1 MAKELMGNI
10 LYNESLLTPGY
21 QVEAAI
27 GTTYSLDLETLLEV
41 PLALGE
47 LTGNAEQYIQ
57 RPYYLLDVINKVS
70 GKFCVYCNAGSIY
83 NPLQKDQS
91 GDMKNN
97 ALLGERIMTL
107 MEDCICQV
115 QPEGHKNS
123 FASFHPKVWMILERR
138 KESEERQLKLM
149 VMSKN
154 LTYATDIDIA
164 CVLTGKVMRRH
175 ATTAAQEK
183 HQPLLDLLIWLERFS
198 KSKQQKQ
205 LLHTL
210 QEVIPC
216 VEHFDID
223 DNLFEDYDFHLM
235 GVPDHDGKECL
246 EDMVSKAGDT
256 IVISPF
262 IDLSI
267 IGEFA
272 KRKGRKLLIT
282 QPNSCTPDILSLL
295 PNQVYATKLSLIS
308 PDEEGAY
315 VNMHEKIYF
324 INDSRGN
331 RLYLGSTN
339 ATENGFNRNV
349 ELLLSLQFRS
359 YIASFDKIKEQFVN
373 DDKDCAFEKAIPYTI
388 DTASQDEQRALQLC
402 IRRAIAALQN
412 AEVEPDTEGT
422 YRITVKCKDFQT
434 QEQIS
439 LCPIYSPSKKQTLS
453 RQMVFTGLPLT
464 DLTELYILECHDV
477 HVVIKINT
485 RNMPSDRWQ
494 KIYDR
499 LLNTP
504 NKVMDYL
511 AYMLSVDPDGY
522 MQEMVTTERREHQS
536 EHRDLFKGLSLYEDL
551 LKTAYIDPDRIN
563 RAIETLSRCSVA
575 EVEDFKVLLKQMQQ
589 AIPKI
594 KRMKRE

>member
-1 MAKELMGNI
+1 MAKELMGNV

-97 ALLGERIMTL
+97 ALLGERILTL

-123 FASFHPKVWMILERR
+123 FASFHPKVWIILERH
-138 KESEERQLKLM
+138 KESEEQQLKVM

-154 LTYATDIDIA
+154 LTYATDMDVA

-175 ATTAAQEK
+175 ATSAAQEK
-183 HQPLLDLLIWLERFS
+183 HQPLLYLLNWLNGFS
-198 KSKQQKQ
+198 TTKQKQ

-223 DNLFEDYDFHLM
+223 ENLFEDYDFHLM
-235 GVPDHDGKECL
+235 GVPNYDGKACL
-246 EDMVSKAGDT
+246 ADMVSKAGDT

-262 IDLSI
+262 IDLPT

-282 QPNSCTPDILSLL
+282 RPNSCTPDIFNLL
-295 PNQVYATKLSLIS
+295 PDQVYATKMSLIS
-308 PDEEGAY
+308 PDEEGSY
-315 VNMHEKIYF
+315 VNLHEKIYF
-324 INDSRGN
+324 IKDSRVN
-331 RLYLGSTN
+331 RLFLGSTN
-339 ATENGFNRNV
+339 ATENGFDRNV
-349 ELLLSLQFRS
+349 ELLLSLHFRS
-359 YIASFDKIKEQFVN
+359 YMASFDKIKEQFIN

-388 DTASQDEQRALQLC
+388 DTTSQDEQRALQLC

-412 AEVEPDTEGT
+412 AEVEADSEGT
-422 YRITVKCKDFQT
+422 YRIIVRCKDFRT

-439 LCPIYSPSKKQTLS
+439 LCPIYSPSKKQSLS
-453 RQMVFTGLPLT
+453 RQMVFSGIPLT
-464 DLTELYILECHDV
+464 DLTELYILECRDV
-477 HVVIKINT
+477 HVVVKINT
-485 RNMPSDRWQ
+485 QKMPPDRCQ

-522 MQEMVTTERREHQS
+522 MQEMVTTERHEHQS
-536 EHRDLFKGLSLYEDL
+536 EHRELFKGLSLYEDL

-563 RAIETLSRCSVA
+563 RAIDTLKRCSVA
-575 EVEDFKVLLKQMQQ
+575 EVEDFKMLLNQMQQ